1 MADFKNIRRQRTLG
15 APPPLEEAS
24 LNLAAP
30 EVAPLSA
37 PTPTPIGRRG
47 EGSPL
52 SARRTP
58 DGRSL
63 RRSGRTL
70 QFATRVSPEFDER
83 LRRLAERENLLL
95 VEVMEK
101 ALDLYEARS
110 ARS

>member
-1 MADFKNIRRQRTLG
+1 MANFKTIRRQRTLG

-30 EVAPLSA
+30 EVAPYCSPVVPPPA
-37 PTPTPIGRRG
+37 RRG
-47 EGSPL
+47 EGTTT

-70 QFATRVSPEFDER
+70 QFATRVSPEFDAK
-83 LRRLAERENLLL
+83 LRRIAEQDGLLL
-95 VEVMEK
+95 VEIMEK
-101 ALDLYEARS
+101 ALDLYEASRH
-110 ARS
+110 RN

>member
-1 MADFKNIRRQRTLG
+1 MANFKSIRRQRTLG

-30 EVAPLSA
+30 EVAPVPS
-37 PTPTPIGRRG
+37 PIIRG
-47 EGSPL
+47 EGSTT

-70 QFATRVSPEFDER
+70 QFATRVSPEFDAK
-83 LRRLAERENLLL
+83 LRRIAEQDGLLL
-95 VEVMEK
+95 VEIMEK
-101 ALDLYEARS
+101 GARS
-110 ARS
+110 LRG

>member
-1 MADFKNIRRQRTLG
+1 MANFKTIRRQQTLG

-30 EVAPLSA
+30 EVAPYSSPVA
-37 PTPTPIGRRG
+37 PPARRG
-47 EGSPL
+47 EGTT

-70 QFATRVSPEFDER
+70 QFATRVSPEFDAK
-83 LRRLAERENLLL
+83 LRRIAEPTPKLA
-95 VEVMEK
+95 
-101 ALDLYEARS
+101 AI
-110 ARS
+110 